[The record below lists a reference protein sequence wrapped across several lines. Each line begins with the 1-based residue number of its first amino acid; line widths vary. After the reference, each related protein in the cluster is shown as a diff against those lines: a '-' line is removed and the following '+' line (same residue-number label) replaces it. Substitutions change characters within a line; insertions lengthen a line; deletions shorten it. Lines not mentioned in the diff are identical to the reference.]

1 MHMVSIAGYIPYK
14 VYVYIQWN
22 PSKMDTIGEVNF
34 VLYKKV
40 SFIQG
45 LLNAILI
52 HFGTYTNVLYI
63 KGVLN
68 SGVSF

>member
-1 MHMVSIAGYIPYK
+1 MVVSAFIM
-14 VYVYIQWN
+14 WS
-22 PSKMDTIGEVNF
+22 PSKTDTIGEVKF

-45 LLNAILI
+45 FFNSILV

-63 KGVLN
+63 EDVLN

>member
-1 MHMVSIAGYIPYK
+1 
-14 VYVYIQWN
+14 
-22 PSKMDTIGEVNF
+22 MDTIGEVRF

-45 LLNAILI
+45 FLNAILI
-52 HFGTYTNVLYI
+52 HFGTYPNALYI